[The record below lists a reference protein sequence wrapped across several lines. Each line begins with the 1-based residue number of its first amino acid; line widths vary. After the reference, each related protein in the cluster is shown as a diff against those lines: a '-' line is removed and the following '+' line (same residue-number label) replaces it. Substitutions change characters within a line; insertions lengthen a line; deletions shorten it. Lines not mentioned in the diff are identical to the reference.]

1 MQGLEDKTKIVV
13 VNVEDSGD
21 QTRGANLASD
31 INQLKEKLKNM
42 ENELREIKKQQNQI
56 VIVEKDDG
64 SIDYTAII
72 NQVKDSLEREIQDI
86 NDRLDGMNGES
97 DLAD

>member
-31 INQLKEKLKNM
+31 INHLKDKLKNL
-42 ENELREIKKQQNQI
+42 ENELREIKKQ
-56 VIVEKDDG
+56 
-64 SIDYTAII
+64 
-72 NQVKDSLEREIQDI
+72 
-86 NDRLDGMNGES
+86 
-97 DLAD
+97 

>member
-21 QTRGANLASD
+21 QTRGANLAND

-42 ENELREIKKQQNQI
+42 ENELREIKKQ
-56 VIVEKDDG
+56 
-64 SIDYTAII
+64 
-72 NQVKDSLEREIQDI
+72 
-86 NDRLDGMNGES
+86 
-97 DLAD
+97 